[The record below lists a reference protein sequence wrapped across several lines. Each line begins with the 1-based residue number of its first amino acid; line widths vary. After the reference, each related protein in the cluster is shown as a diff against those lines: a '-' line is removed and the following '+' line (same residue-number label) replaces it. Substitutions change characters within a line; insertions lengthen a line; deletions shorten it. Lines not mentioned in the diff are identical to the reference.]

1 MTDRPSAAGPTALV
15 APPSSRGR
23 QFWASPITR
32 ILAFLGLALLF
43 LLGIILLARAVLMAA
58 GSHSPLSGEVT
69 NTLGYACAAA
79 AVTLAYVVMV
89 RRADRRSLLSA
100 GLTARGLF
108 SETGIGLLL
117 GGGVFSAVM
126 GMMRAVGT
134 YHIGGVNPHFRPP
147 VPLLLFLFLAIFQ
160 EIAVRGYIFQTLER
174 RWGTGIA
181 LAGSTTFFGLAHLG
195 SSVDGLT
202 TLQRLV
208 GPVFISV
215 ETGLLFTAAY
225 LLTRRLWL
233 PIGIHWGW
241 NFFESSIYGA
251 ANTGSWGNERNTLF
265 SDRFTGP
272 FLLTGGPFGPEA
284 SVICLVIGAYAGLL
298 LLRLSIRKGQWRAGQ
313 HPAGQHPPG
322 DDVPSAHQVE

>member
-1 MTDRPSAAGPTALV
+1 MTERPFAAGPTAPV
-15 APPSSRGR
+15 APSPTQGR
-23 QFWASPITR
+23 QLWASPVTR
-32 ILAFLGLALLF
+32 ILAFMALALVF
-43 LLGIILLARAVLMAA
+43 LLGMGLFTRAALMAA
-58 GSHSPLSGEVT
+58 GAHSPLSGELT
-69 NTLGYACAAA
+69 TTLGYACAAA
-79 AVTLAYVVMV
+79 ATVLAYVVMV

-126 GMMRAVGT
+126 GMMRAVGI
-134 YHIGGVNPHFRPP
+134 YHIGGVNPHFRPL
-147 VPLLLFLFLAIFQ
+147 VPLLLFLFLAVFQ
-160 EIAVRGYIFQTLER
+160 EVAVRGYIFQTLER

-181 LAGSTTFFGLAHLG
+181 LVGSTLFFGLAHLG
-195 SSVDGLT
+195 SPVDGLT
-202 TLQRLV
+202 TAQRLV
-208 GPVFISV
+208 GPAFISI

-233 PIGIHWGW
+233 PIGLHWGW

-284 SVICLVIGAYAGLL
+284 SVICLVVGAYAGLL
-298 LLRLSIRKGQWRAGQ
+298 LLRLAIRKGQWR
-313 HPAGQHPPG
+313 PGQHPPG
-322 DDVPSAHQVE
+322 DDVLSAHQVE